1 MKKKYV
7 LNASDMDAVLEN
19 TMLDD
24 SEDLDEVFEHVK
36 SNLIIFIREKIE
48 SFFGDF
54 DDDEYYALIDRLN
67 EMDDSRAA
75 YLENEIEDL
84 MTKWY
89 SFLND
94 TFQTFTN
101 ELN

>member
-1 MKKKYV
+1 MKKKHV
-7 LNASDMDAVLEN
+7 LNASDMDAVL
-19 TMLDD
+19 DD
-24 SEDLDEVFEHVK
+24 SEDLDEVIEYVK
-36 SNLIIFIREKIE
+36 SNLITFIEEKIE